1 MAESEAQFETF
12 IPAGG
17 YVMILIATL
26 IGLAII
32 GALIFVI
39 IQGRRAKSP
48 ISRCPESSTSGPK
61 PSALDFNKTMAFTRV
76 SLKDDR
82 IDTVDIEN
90 DTEPKTKEET
100 ETKKERGTADD
111 NGLPEESETDKP
123 NVPPRQTLKRSLSR
137 QAIATPEQTETN
149 RYSVMSNASVI
160 TRQASCSSILVR
172 TSPDDAKRPEST
184 RPESTMVTVEEH
196 PEGPSDENVVH
207 KGPTPPPSIEN
218 SATKHPEKTTP
229 PTAKAPLKRTM
240 SRNAIAPIPTNKP
253 LNRQMSKSNITPAA
267 PAYKPMNRQMSR
279 TMSRSVLRIA
289 EHAPVPKPV
298 IQEEHAESKKEETP
312 ATQIQET
319 PATSTETTQKQETQA
334 TSIDMTTEKKETQAT
349 SIESTTQKQEIQEA
363 SIDMTTEKQETQETS
378 IESTTQKQ
386 ETQETSTEMTSE
398 KGENEAISN
407 LADNENKETPDGEQ
421 NTQKVENL
429 VESGTKSDGEDYE
442 KTGDGTKTDEK
453 DAKEKGVNDN
463 IIEDVA
469 EILNA

>member
-1 MAESEAQFETF
+1 MAENEAQFETF

-17 YVMILIATL
+17 YVMISIATL

-32 GALIFVI
+32 SALIYVI

-61 PSALDFNKTMAFTRV
+61 PSVLDFNKTMAFSRV
-76 SLKDDR
+76 SLKDDK
-82 IDTVDIEN
+82 IDTVNIEN
-90 DTEPKTKEET
+90 ETEPKTKEET
-100 ETKKERGTADD
+100 KTKKESGTADD
-111 NGLPEESETDKP
+111 NGLPGESETDKP
-123 NVPPRQTLKRSLSR
+123 SVPPRQTLKRSLSR
-137 QAIATPEQTETN
+137 QAIATPEQKETN
-149 RYSVMSNASVI
+149 RYSVMSNSSVI

-196 PEGPSDENVVH
+196 PEGPSVEIVVH
-207 KGPTPPPSIEN
+207 KGPTPPPSTEN
-218 SATKHPEKTTP
+218 RATKHPEKTTP

-298 IQEEHAESKKEETP
+298 IQEEHAESKKEEIP
-312 ATQIQET
+312 ATNTEATTQKQET
-319 PATSTETTQKQETQA
+319 PATSTETTDKQETQA
-334 TSIDMTTEKKETQAT
+334 TSTETTTENQETQAT
-349 SIESTTQKQEIQEA
+349 ST
-363 SIDMTTEKQETQETS
+363 DMTTEKQETQA
-378 IESTTQKQ
+378 
-386 ETQETSTEMTSE
+386 TSTEMTSE
-398 KGENEAISN
+398 KQENEAISK

-421 NTQKVENL
+421 NTEKVENL

-453 DAKEKGVNDN
+453 DAQEKVVKDN